1 MDTALGSTSA
11 HFEELCINSDRDK
24 GIECDPITVC
34 EFEVS
39 NKNNASMLSIPE
51 CGEVGRKTERRNGE
65 RSDLTDR
72 RQSSDDWRNQ
82 SSGDCRN
89 QSGDWDNDMVS
100 VSSNRSYATCDT
112 AATSESVQ
120 SIIQRLNSE
129 TDRRRRR
136 LMRRRSKR
144 KNESTTNEVKEPTSP
159 RGFTVEVVERNF

>member
-1 MDTALGSTSA
+1 MDSSMGSTSA
-11 HFEELCINSDRDK
+11 RYEKSRIKKTDP
-24 GIECDPITVC
+24 GIQSDPIAVC

-39 NKNNASMLSIPE
+39 NSNNASMLSIPE
-51 CGEVGRKTERRNGE
+51 CGVVDKKGATADEERGEASDKRK
-65 RSDLTDR
+65 
-72 RQSSDDWRNQ
+72 SSEEWR
-82 SSGDCRN
+82 GN
-89 QSGDWDNDMVS
+89 QSGDWDNDMIS
-100 VSSNRSYATCDT
+100 VTSNRSFATCDT

-144 KNESTTNEVKEPTSP
+144 KSGSSRGREPQEPTSP